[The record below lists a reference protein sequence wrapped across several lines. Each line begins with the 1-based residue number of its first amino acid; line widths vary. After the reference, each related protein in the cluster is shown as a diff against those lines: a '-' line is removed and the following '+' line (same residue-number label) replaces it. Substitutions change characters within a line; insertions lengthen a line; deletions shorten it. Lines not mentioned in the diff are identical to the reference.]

1 MWRRIMD
8 ATVNRPFWD
17 GSRMRRR
24 YQGEK
29 RGYNLPLVATQLV
42 GSALLF
48 GIAAAIVSGVRRLTG
63 LDKKD
68 IERA

>member
-1 MWRRIMD
+1 MD

-24 YQGEK
+24 HYGEK

-42 GSALLF
+42 GSALVI
-48 GIAAAIVSGVRRLTG
+48 GIAAAVVSGVRRLAG
-63 LDKKD
+63 LEKKG
-68 IERA
+68 IEHA